1 MKTNNAKTVALI
13 ITFTGLAVALNP
25 AISGITFPFPLLP
38 TLYFQIWEIPLI
50 TAFMLF
56 GSKVAL
62 SADFLNAIFL
72 IAFFPGLSQP
82 YYWISAFATAGM
94 MAGIYLA
101 FKLQQPPVPK
111 GKPLTKTKFLSL
123 ALGLSMLFRVV
134 IMAALMF
141 SVLYFDPL
149 NVYPPMPALW
159 ISVTIL
165 PPQAIFNIIMPI
177 IIVPSSYLVAKTINR
192 NLTINSKLF

>member
-1 MKTNNAKTVALI
+1 MKIDNARRIALI
-13 ITFTGLAVALNP
+13 ITFTGLAIVLNP

-50 TAFMLF
+50 VAFMLF
-56 GSKVAL
+56 SFKVAL

-72 IAFFPGLSQP
+72 IAVFPGPTQP

-94 MAGIYLA
+94 MVGIYLA
-101 FKLQQPPVPK
+101 SRLRPTASE

-141 SVLYFDPL
+141 SVLYFDPI
-149 NVYPPMPALW
+149 NIYPPMPAMW
-159 ISVTIL
+159 ISLTIL
-165 PPQAIFNIIMPI
+165 PPQAVFNIIMPA
-177 IIVPSSYLVAKTINR
+177 IIVPTSYLVAKTINR
-192 NLTINSKLF
+192 NLMINSKLV